1 MALVFGIKDVLTLT
15 ISTVA
20 QFIEKASCAV
30 HGAVHNRLEPLT
42 DDIQMVE
49 TSHPKDG
56 HLVMFL
62 DTPTFGDHSYSS
74 TDVLYQI
81 AQWLKQQ

>member
-1 MALVFGIKDVLTLT
+1 
-15 ISTVA
+15 
-20 QFIEKASCAV
+20 
-30 HGAVHNRLEPLT
+30 
-42 DDIQMVE
+42 MVE